1 VIETQFADL
10 TERHRH
16 ELHVHCYRML
26 GNFQEAEDHV
36 QETFLRAWR
45 SRSSFK
51 GDLFRAWLYKIATN
65 TCLDTLKRTKRRAG
79 GTFAEVPWLQ
89 PFPDHLLDQI
99 APAEEEPDAVVVARE
114 TIELTYIAL
123 IQSLPAR
130 QRAALVLRDV
140 LGWSAAETADALQT
154 SVAGANSAL
163 QRARAAIGEQL
174 PEPRPS
180 ELTDDERRLLEGFI
194 DAHSREDKDAA
205 VALMRED
212 IRITMPPHPWLYQG
226 LDQIQPLLARAF
238 DDDSIGEWRLIAT
251 RANRMP
257 TAASY
262 LRAPGDSEF
271 RAFKFDVIRVQNGKI
286 AEITTFGAELFPAF
300 DLPATLR

>member
-1 VIETQFADL
+1 VIESEFATL

-45 SRSSFK
+45 SRSSFQ
-51 GDLFRAWLYKIATN
+51 GEMFRAWLYKIATN

-89 PFPDHLLDQI
+89 PFPDHLLDQV
-99 APAEEEPDAVVVARE
+99 APAEDEPDAVVVARE
-114 TIELTYIAL
+114 TIELTFIAL

-130 QRAALVLRDV
+130 QRAALILRDI
-140 LGWSAAETADALQT
+140 LGWSAAETADALET

-163 QRARAAIGEQL
+163 QRARATIGDEL

-194 DAHSREDKDAA
+194 DTHEREDTEAA
-205 VALMRED
+205 IALMRED
-212 IRITMPPHPWLYQG
+212 IRITMPPHPFLYQG
-226 LDQIQPLLARAF
+226 IDQVLPLMARAF
-238 DDDSIGEWRLIAT
+238 DDDSIGDWRLVPT

-262 LRAPGDSEF
+262 LRAPGDSEY
-271 RAFKFDVIRVQNGKI
+271 RAFKFDVIRVQNGLI
-286 AEITTFGAELFPAF
+286 AEVTTFGAELFPAF
-300 DLPATLR
+300 GLPATLR

>member
-1 VIETQFADL
+1 VIESEFAAL
-10 TERHRH
+10 AERHRH

-45 SRSSFK
+45 GRASFK
-51 GDLFRAWLYKIATN
+51 GELVRAWLYKIATN
-65 TCLDTLKRTKRRAG
+65 TCLDSLKRTKRRAG
-79 GTFAEVPWLQ
+79 STYAEVPWLE
-89 PFPDHLLDQI
+89 PFPDHVLDQV
-99 APAEEEPDAVVVARE
+99 APPEDEPDAVIVARE
-114 TIELTYIAL
+114 TIELTFIAL

-130 QRAALVLRDV
+130 QRAALILRDV
-140 LGWSAAETADALQT
+140 LGWSAAETGDALET

-163 QRARAAIGEQL
+163 QRARAAIGDEL

-194 DAHSREDKDAA
+194 DTHQREDTEAA

-212 IRITMPPHPWLYQG
+212 IRITMPPNPWLYQG
-226 LDQIQPLLARAF
+226 LAEVLPLLARAF
-238 DDDSIGEWRLIAT
+238 GDDSIGEWRLIPT

-262 LRAPGDSEF
+262 LRAPGDDTY
-271 RAFKFDVIRVQNGKI
+271 RAFKLDVIRVQNARI
-286 AEITTFGAELFPAF
+286 AEVTTFGAGLFPAF
-300 DLPATLR
+300 GLPPTLR

>member
-1 VIETQFADL
+1 VIESEFATL

-45 SRSSFK
+45 GRSRFK

-65 TCLDTLKRTKRRAG
+65 TCLDTLKRTRRRAG
-79 GTFAEVPWLQ
+79 GTFAEVAWLQ
-89 PFPDHLLDQI
+89 PFPDQLLDQI
-99 APAEEEPDAVVVARE
+99 APEEDEPDAVVVARE
-114 TIELTYIAL
+114 TIELTFIAL

-130 QRAALVLRDV
+130 QRAALILRDV
-140 LGWSAAETADALQT
+140 LNWSAAETADALQT

-163 QRARAAIGEQL
+163 QRARATIGEEL

-194 DAHSREDKDAA
+194 DTHQREDKEAA

-212 IRITMPPHPWLYQG
+212 IRVTMPPHPWLYQG
-226 LDQIQPLLARAF
+226 LAEVLPLLARAF
-238 DDDSIGEWRLIAT
+238 DDDSIGDWRLIPT

-262 LRAPGDSEF
+262 LRAPGESEF
-271 RAFKFDVIRVQNGKI
+271 RAFKLDVIRVQNGLI
-286 AEITTFGAELFPAF
+286 AEVTTFGAELFGAF
-300 DLPATLR
+300 GLPATVR

>member
-1 VIETQFADL
+1 VIESEFAEL

-26 GNFQEAEDHV
+26 GSFQEAEDHV

-45 SRSSFK
+45 SRARFK

-79 GTFAEVPWLQ
+79 DTLAEVPWLQ
-89 PFPDHLLDQI
+89 PFPDQLLDQI
-99 APAEEEPDAVVVARE
+99 APAEDEPDAVVVGRE
-114 TIELTYIAL
+114 TIELTFIAL

-130 QRAALVLRDV
+130 QRAALILRDV
-140 LGWSAAETADALQT
+140 LGWSAAETADALET

-163 QRARAAIGEQL
+163 QRARATIGDEL

-194 DAHSREDKDAA
+194 DTHEREDTDAA

-212 IRITMPPHPWLYQG
+212 IRVTMPPNPWLYQG
-226 LDQIQPLLARAF
+226 LAEVLPLLARAF
-238 DDDSIGEWRLIAT
+238 DDDSIGEWRLVPT

-257 TAASY
+257 AAASY
-262 LRAPGDSEF
+262 LRAPGDSEY
-271 RAFKFDVIRVQNGKI
+271 RAFKLDVIRVQSGRI
-286 AEITTFGAELFPAF
+286 AEITTFGAGLFGAF
-300 DLPATLR
+300 GLPATLR

>member
-1 VIETQFADL
+1 VNESEFAEL

-26 GNFQEAEDHV
+26 GSFQEAEDHV

-45 SRSSFK
+45 SRARFK

-89 PFPDHLLDQI
+89 PFPDQLLDQI
-99 APAEEEPDAVVVARE
+99 APAEDEPDAVVVARE
-114 TIELTYIAL
+114 TIELTFIAL

-130 QRAALVLRDV
+130 QRAALILRDV
-140 LGWSAAETADALQT
+140 LGWSAAETADALET

-163 QRARAAIGEQL
+163 QRARATIGDEL

-180 ELTDDERRLLEGFI
+180 ELTEDERRLLEGFI
-194 DAHSREDKDAA
+194 DTHQREDTDAA

-212 IRITMPPHPWLYQG
+212 IRVTMPPHPWLYQG
-226 LDQIQPLLARAF
+226 LDQVLPLLARAF
-238 DDDSIGEWRLIAT
+238 DDDSIGDWRLIPT
-251 RANRMP
+251 GANRMP

-262 LRAPGDSEF
+262 LRAPGDSEY
-271 RAFKFDVIRVQNGKI
+271 RAFKLDVIRVQSGRI
-286 AEITTFGAELFPAF
+286 AEITTFGADLFGAF
-300 DLPATLR
+300 GLPGTLR

>member
-1 VIETQFADL
+1 MRGRARRRRRRRAGRRRTGACWASTQLVRTRPVIETEFAAQ

-79 GTFAEVPWLQ
+79 STYAEVPWLQ
-89 PFPDHLLDQI
+89 PFPDHLLDQV
-99 APAEEEPDAVVVARE
+99 APPEDEPDAVLVARE

-154 SVAGANSAL
+154 SVASANSAL
-163 QRARAAIGEQL
+163 QRARAAIGERL

-180 ELTDDERRLLEGFI
+180 ELTDDERRLLDGFI
-194 DAHSREDKDAA
+194 DTHQREDKDAA
-205 VALMRED
+205 IALMRED
-212 IRITMPPHPWLYQG
+212 IRITMPPHPWLYEG
-226 LDQIQPLLARAF
+226 LDAVRPLMARAF
-238 DDDSIGEWRLIAT
+238 DDDSIGEWRLIPT
-251 RANRMP
+251 RA
-257 TAASY
+257 
-262 LRAPGDSEF
+262 
-271 RAFKFDVIRVQNGKI
+271 
-286 AEITTFGAELFPAF
+286 
-300 DLPATLR
+300 